1 MNRNFCK
8 ILITSFLLSTFG
20 CQTFLYA
27 QELWHNRPR
36 EMRYHP
42 DGDDFVITNGTHRF
56 NRALYGTNTAFR
68 VETGDLPEFA
78 LYLPGMGGTLRL
90 GLLTGETSKWLTEL
104 KTIEARY
111 QAGSMNYLIT
121 DPMLGEG
128 RLHLQVLALSD
139 GEGMIIK
146 LTADKLESGH
156 DFFWAF
162 GGATGKKFSRDGDL
176 GADPES
182 SFDLKP
188 EYCADNEFVLQPNSF
203 TLFFGSGR
211 DRSLNEIYEN
221 NYKPSKEELEQT
233 RLKEKKRLWGLF
245 PENSD
250 SKISDASLQKNP
262 IECFDGSKS
271 SSPIVSGKVSLSSGK
286 PIYLLIQNPDTRQKP
301 IYAELPLLFEKAD
314 LARKKLAGRVKFQ
327 TPDPYINAVGSAIS
341 TAADAVWDGQSFQH
355 GSIAWRMPLNGWRGA
370 YAADWLGWHDR
381 AKTHFDGYF
390 KAQYTEPSS
399 GASAPDPATNLAR
412 QKEEVGTALF
422 TDGYI
427 SRSPGKINKPH
438 HYDMN
443 LVFIDQLLW
452 HFKWTGDL
460 DYLRKSWPVLERHLA
475 WEKRNFDGDK
485 DGLYDAYC
493 CIWASDALQYSGG
506 GVTHSSAYNFRANKM
521 AAELAVLIGKDPN
534 PYLAEADKIKK
545 AVMKFLWLPEK
556 GWFAEN
562 KDLLGNK
569 LVHPSAALWTVYHA
583 IDEGLADPFRAYQTT
598 KYVDYSIPHIPI
610 RAKGMPAGDFYTLS
624 TTNWMPYSWS
634 INNVASGEVLHTALA
649 YWQTG
654 RSEEAFKLAK
664 STFLDYM
671 FLGSSPGNFGQLSFY
686 DAYRGELYRDFADA
700 IGMSSRVLIE
710 GLFGVNPDL
719 LNKTLTVR
727 PGWPGDWPFAAMETP
742 DLKIQFKRNGLKD
755 SYQIDSNFPKE
766 LRIKLQ
772 VKARLDAVKSAKIN
786 GKEVSWKLIAS
797 AIEIPELEIITTYGK
812 SFIIEI
818 DWLGNPLENFS
829 TELFY
834 AKGEM
839 LNLNLKSAEIIKVF
853 DPQQIFDAVQM
864 EKQALHAKLK
874 GELGGRTAFIQLKQG
889 EMSWWQPVSFEIRKP
904 VEVIYQKKQAQNS
917 LIFSIRN
924 NADKRIEV
932 SVKVN
937 GFTGD
942 AVIPARAN
950 SQDIVVKAEYLVPGS
965 NVVRI
970 KSGTQ
975 IFTDKIINWNLS
987 SLPDSK
993 YETIDLSG
1001 KFNERITNIF
1011 KEQYFSPR
1019 SPYPTLA
1026 IPVQGIGDWCSFK
1039 ETEVIDDAGL
1049 RKLAGNLNLIQSPFG
1064 IPFAI
1069 PGSDGSNILF
1079 TSKWDNYP
1087 DFVSLKLSGK
1097 ASHLYLL
1104 MAGSGHHMQSRMTN
1118 GIVKI
1123 EYKDG
1128 TKDELPLISPDNW
1141 WPVEQDFYEDGYAF
1155 HVDAVRP
1162 PRLYLLTG
1170 EWHLDS
1176 YEIWSKNKPRKIKGG
1191 AASLLDL
1198 PLNPLKELK
1207 ALTLETRTND
1217 VVIGVMAM
1225 TLKR

>member
-1 MNRNFCK
+1 
-8 ILITSFLLSTFG
+8 
-20 CQTFLYA
+20 
-27 QELWHNRPR
+27 
-36 EMRYHP
+36 MRYYP
-42 DGDDFVITNGTHRF
+42 EGDDFVITNGTHRF

-68 VETGDLPEFA
+68 VEAGDLPEFA

-90 GLLTGETSKWLTEL
+90 GLSTGETSKWLTEL

-139 GEGMIIK
+139 GEGMMVK

-156 DFFWAF
+156 DLLWAF

-221 NYKPSKEELEQT
+221 NYKPTKEELEQT

-250 SKISDASLQKNP
+250 CKISDASLQKNP
-262 IECFDGSKS
+262 IECFDGTKL

-286 PIYLLIQNPDTRQKP
+286 AIYLLIQNPDTRQKP

-355 GSIAWRMPLNGWRGA
+355 GAIAWRMPLNGWRGA

-460 DYLRKSWPVLERHLA
+460 DYLRKSWPVLEHHLA
-475 WEKRNFDGDK
+475 WEKRNFDGDN

-506 GVTHSSAYNFRANKM
+506 GVTHSSAYNFRANEM
-521 AAELAVLIGKDPN
+521 AAELAVLIGKDPK

-610 RAKGMPAGDFYTLS
+610 RAKGLPTGDFYTLS

-654 RSEEAFKLAK
+654 RSEEAFKLTK
-664 STFLDYM
+664 SLFLDFM

-686 DAYRGELYRDFADA
+686 DAFRGELYRDFADG
-700 IGMSSRVLIE
+700 IGMASRALVE

-719 LNKTLTVR
+719 LNNKLTIR
-727 PGWPGDWPFAAMETP
+727 PGWPEVWPFAKLETP
-742 DLKIQFKRNGLKD
+742 DLKIQFKRNGSKEM
-755 SYQIDSNFPKE
+755 YQVDTRFKE
-766 LRIKLQ
+766 KLTVVLQ
-772 VKARLDAVKSAKIN
+772 LKARSDAIKMVTIN
-786 GKEVSWKLIAS
+786 GFPSNWKVVDHSIG
-797 AIEIPELEIITTYGK
+797 IPELQIITGK
-812 SFIIEI
+812 GSNFEIEI
-818 DWLGNPLENFS
+818 EWEGKALEILPTAS
-829 TELFY
+829 YY
-834 AKGEM
+834 AKGT
-839 LNLNLKSAEIIKVF
+839 NLRFDLQNASILKVY
-853 DPQQIFDAVQM
+853 DPQEI
-864 EKQALHAKLK
+864 
-874 GELGGRTAFIQLKQG
+874 LGGLKTAKQTMLATLLGEPGGRSAFVQLQQG
-889 EMSWWQPVSFEIRKP
+889 SMRWWQPLSFE
-904 VEVIYQKKQAQNS
+904 
-917 LIFSIRN
+917 LRN
-924 NADKRIEV
+924 
-932 SVKVN
+932 
-937 GFTGD
+937 
-942 AVIPARAN
+942 P
-950 SQDIVVKAEYLVPGS
+950 VKAIPSKIQSTENLAFTLQNNSDQPAEVQVSLRGFQQKVTVKPRSASPVLRIPKNSLVPGS
-965 NVVRI
+965 NQVKIQATGGTNTENMVNWGI
-970 KSGTQ
+970 K
-975 IFTDKIINWNLS
+975 
-987 SLPDSK
+987 
-993 YETIDLSG
+993 
-1001 KFNERITNIF
+1001 
-1011 KEQYFSPR
+1011 
-1019 SPYPTLA
+1019 
-1026 IPVQGIGDWCSFK
+1026 
-1039 ETEVIDDAGL
+1039 
-1049 RKLAGNLNLIQSPFG
+1049 
-1064 IPFAI
+1064 AI
-1069 PGSDGSNILF
+1069 PGK
-1079 TSKWDNYP
+1079 T
-1087 DFVSLKLSGK
+1087 
-1097 ASHLYLL
+1097 
-1104 MAGSGHHMQSRMTN
+1104 
-1118 GIVKI
+1118 
-1123 EYKDG
+1123 
-1128 TKDELPLISPDNW
+1128 
-1141 WPVEQDFYEDGYAF
+1141 YE
-1155 HVDAVRP
+1155 
-1162 PRLYLLTG
+1162 
-1170 EWHLDS
+1170 S
-1176 YEIWSKNKPRKIKGG
+1176 I
-1191 AASLLDL
+1191 
-1198 PLNPLKELK
+1198 
-1207 ALTLETRTND
+1207 
-1217 VVIGVMAM
+1217 
-1225 TLKR
+1225 